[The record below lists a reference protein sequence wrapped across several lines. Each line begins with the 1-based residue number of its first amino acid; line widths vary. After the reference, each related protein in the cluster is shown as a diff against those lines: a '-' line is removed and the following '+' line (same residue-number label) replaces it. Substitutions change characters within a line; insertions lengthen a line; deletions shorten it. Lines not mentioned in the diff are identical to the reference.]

1 MLILSG
7 GNDLLLFNKNK
18 EHKMRFDLIFFFLKK
33 SVKNIPVIG
42 ICYGAQ
48 FLANFLRAVLKK

>member
-18 EHKMRFDLIFFFLKK
+18 EHKMRFDLDFFF
-33 SVKNIPVIG
+33 
-42 ICYGAQ
+42 
-48 FLANFLRAVLKK
+48 